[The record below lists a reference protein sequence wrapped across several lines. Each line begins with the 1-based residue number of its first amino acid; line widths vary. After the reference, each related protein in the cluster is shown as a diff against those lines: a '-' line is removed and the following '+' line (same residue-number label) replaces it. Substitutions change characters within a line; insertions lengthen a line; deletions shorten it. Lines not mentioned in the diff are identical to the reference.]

1 MSHLLVDQLHFTRSE
16 WLRAIDGLSDEDAR
30 RRLIP
35 MNCISWMVG
44 HLAWQ
49 ENRYWLRFAQEKNI
63 APHLDEIVGYGRPA
77 STPPL
82 KEMLEAWSAVTA
94 ESNLRASSGSRCRRR
109 PYGRLKD
116 ASRRVRSLR
125 VGRRSEGRFSSG
137 RNIMVLVSA
146 AVFRAVVGAKMKTA
160 IAPRRAQRAPRGMP
174 GR

>member
-94 ESNLRASSGSRCRRR
+94 ESNLYLDTLSSDDLRTYYQYKGRKVSESAGTLLQRVIYHYWFHTGEVLAIRQMMGHPNLPEFVGS
-109 PYGRLKD
+109 
-116 ASRRVRSLR
+116 
-125 VGRRSEGRFSSG
+125 FSD
-137 RNIMVLVSA
+137 SA
-146 AVFRAVVGAKMKTA
+146 HYR
-160 IAPRRAQRAPRGMP
+160 
-174 GR
+174 